1 MARHPPE
8 VEPPRHLV
16 RGEAG
21 AAEGLQLGR
30 RRMASVRNQLD
41 EEAIRVMELQRGY
54 QSMSKMISVING
66 LADTLMQMV

>member
-1 MARHPPE
+1 VAQQAVTQAQALRAQ
-8 VEPPRHLV
+8 VSGV
-16 RGEAG
+16 
-21 AAEGLQLGR
+21 
-30 RRMASVRNQLD
+30 SLD